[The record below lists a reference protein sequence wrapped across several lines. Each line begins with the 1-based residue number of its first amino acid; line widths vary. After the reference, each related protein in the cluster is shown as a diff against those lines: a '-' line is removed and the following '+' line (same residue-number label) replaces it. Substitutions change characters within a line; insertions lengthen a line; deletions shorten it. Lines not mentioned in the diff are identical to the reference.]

1 MLMNDKKKAFVTKI
15 NNIKI
20 NDIVDLGCNC
30 CSLLALKDIHGNY
43 LISGE
48 NEDYIFSNNIITF
61 KKDFDCII
69 TIAYIEIR

>member
-1 MLMNDKKKAFVTKI
+1 MNDSKKAFVIKT

-20 NDIVDLGCNC
+20 NDIIDLEFNC
-30 CSLLALKDIHGNY
+30 CSLLALKDILGNY

-61 KKDFDCII
+61 KKDFDFV
-69 TIAYIEIR
+69 TIAYIKTTCI